1 MVERTTN
8 YNITKINNKKVF
20 VPSKKDLYIMQDLGV
35 NIYNY
40 LICKA
45 IDTLV
50 LENPKG
56 SILKEYKEYDRD
68 IVEFIC
74 KIYPEE
80 TKNIAKYYRY
90 SLSKIATDLVN
101 KSNDT
106 SVTTI
111 DNLVALHD
119 KNIVLQNIDEVQILD
134 SVINRLALK
143 LPLMPE
149 YRYEYKEPNI
159 WLDTIFS
166 GNVIKWLEERYC
178 NLSFAN
184 FETKKKLSEIEPYY
198 ALKDYVDYGE
208 NYLLTKGI
216 TAYLKRY
223 GMTNYY
229 NQDYIGNCNLDNPN
243 NKVKTLSRIIN
254 KSDSFK

>member
-1 MVERTTN
+1 MVEKTN
-8 YNITKINNKKVF
+8 STKKVF

-50 LENPKG
+50 LENKKG
-56 SILKEYKEYDRD
+56 EILKEYREYDRD
-68 IVEFIC
+68 IIEFIC

-80 TKNIAKYYRY
+80 TKNIAKHYKF

-119 KNIVLQNIDEVQILD
+119 KNIIFQNIDEVQILD
-134 SVINRLALK
+134 SVIDRLAEK

-149 YRYEYKEPNI
+149 YRYEYKEPKI

-184 FETKKKLSEIEPYY
+184 FKPKL
-198 ALKDYVDYGE
+198 
-208 NYLLTKGI
+208 
-216 TAYLKRY
+216 
-223 GMTNYY
+223 
-229 NQDYIGNCNLDNPN
+229 
-243 NKVKTLSRIIN
+243 
-254 KSDSFK
+254 